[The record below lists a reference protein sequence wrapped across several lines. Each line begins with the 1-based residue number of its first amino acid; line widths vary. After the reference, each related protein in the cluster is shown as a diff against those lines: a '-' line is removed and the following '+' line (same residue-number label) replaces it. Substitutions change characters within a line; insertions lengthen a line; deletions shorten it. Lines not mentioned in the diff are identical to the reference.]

1 MSLVARSVTAN
12 RAGIDIGD
20 EREESQNSLVGSV
33 PVGTAEGRPGKGARM
48 TPVGSPRSASS
59 PDSAAGSTPGIAA
72 LAPSERALRPAFEV
86 RCADVHP
93 GGCGTALRAERS
105 SDVVALACEHG
116 ALVHGLTPV
125 WYSAERLAAIA
136 AVVAGT
142 RG

>member
-1 MSLVARSVTAN
+1 
-12 RAGIDIGD
+12 
-20 EREESQNSLVGSV
+20 
-33 PVGTAEGRPGKGARM
+33 M
-48 TPVGSPRSASS
+48 TPVGSHWSVPS
-59 PDSAAGSTPGIAA
+59 PHTAAGWCKDPRIMAA
-72 LAPSERALRPAFEV
+72 LAPSEPSLQPARAPLQAFEV

-116 ALVHGLTPV
+116 ALVHGYTSV

-136 AVVAGT
+136 TVVEGP